1 MEDIWMKRIKFTI
14 KSVLVILVVLLVT
27 AIGATYWAAKN
38 PRQAF
43 SLVEKYVLP
52 EDLSIK
58 WEAMEFQAKRASL
71 RHWDI
76 DWSVNKLF
84 VEKLNPQLAVPV
96 NQAAL
101 RFTLRIFEEGPWFS
115 FREIKALVGENASFK
130 ASPEAATDTVK
141 QSPYEQFQSY
151 LGYIRTAADW
161 LTVDVL
167 EVQVP
172 KFTLLGPATEG
183 DAILSAKFFKPSK
196 DKESGATGVEL
207 TYVAGTIK
215 FVGEGW
221 VDANKLENSTAPFLG
236 LTANLN
242 GPKWQTNI
250 QMNGTM
256 QGENANFVGKADSSY
271 GDLGKTIKAQPQFN
285 LLFSAAE
292 AHFKLETAVND
303 IPGPLAKIDKLEAEI
318 HVPFD
323 KGYAWSERPATFK
336 IWSAVDLFFIDKD
349 MRPPLEKSCRCKI
362 PEKLVVTYDGRIWLG
377 LMLGQ
382 ADKPVT
388 VIESK
393 LSVEGVDNKLLNV
406 NLNAHLKVNKSK
418 EQWILEP
425 RMDSQITIQS
435 FQGLRQFLD
444 ARNVLIPAP
453 LDILDGTITLTAR
466 GAVDHD
472 DKLIRAAVDVKTNLT
487 SATQTVSLESTTRLD
502 LARNFKS
509 LDVFVQLLIKEVKIE
524 LPPIDPIRGIPSL
537 KTDSRMVFKAPK
549 SSVPSDFKLRVF
561 FDVKT
566 ASSGSVKLLSKL
578 ANPYAPL
585 TLDINNN
592 NKGESSGSIRLEP
605 FSLVYLRRTV
615 IVERLQM
622 TLSEDENGD
631 FPIGGR
637 LRLDQTAYKIYVDLA
652 GTLDSPIVNLNSEP
666 FLPRADIISVLLF
679 NRVNDQLVSADADT
693 AGSFE
698 AALADRAIG
707 LLGLWAFAT
716 TPIRSF
722 SYNAVT
728 KVYTATIQLADGLTA
743 GVGTNWERAAH
754 LEVRKRVSR
763 RWVLTASWS
772 PTDDREQ
779 VGKLVLQWEKRF

>member
-1 MEDIWMKRIKFTI
+1 MKRIKLTI
-14 KSVLVILVVLLVT
+14 KSLLIVVMVLLFSAVGI
-27 AIGATYWAAKN
+27 ALWAANN

-43 SLVEKYVLP
+43 SLVEKYILP

-58 WEAMEFQAKRASL
+58 WEAMDFQAKRANWL
-71 RHWDI
+71 HWDI

-84 VEKLNPQLAVPV
+84 IEKQSPQVTMPV
-96 NQAAL
+96 DQAAI
-101 RFTLRIFEEGPWFS
+101 RFTLSIFEDGPWFS
-115 FREIKALVGENASFK
+115 FREIKALVGQNASFK
-130 ASPEAATDTVK
+130 ASPETSTSTAK
-141 QSPYEQFQSY
+141 QSPFEQFQSY
-151 LGYIRTAADW
+151 MGYFRRASAW
-161 LTVDVL
+161 LAVDVFD
-167 EVQVP
+167 VQVP
-172 KFTLLGPATEG
+172 KLTLPGAPPDGGT
-183 DAILSAKFFKPSK
+183 ILSVKLFKPGK
-196 DKESGATGVEL
+196 DKATGTASYAL
-207 TYVAGTIK
+207 TLMAGDIK
-215 FVGEGW
+215 ATGEGW
-221 VDANKLENSTAPFLG
+221 FDANKIDNSSAPFVL
-236 LTANLN
+236 LN
-242 GPKWQTNI
+242 ADVTGPKWQSKI
-250 QMNGTM
+250 QINGIM
-256 QGENANFVGKADSSY
+256 QGENANFVGKADASY
-271 GDLGKTIKAQPQFN
+271 GDPGKTVKVQPKFN
-285 LLFSAAE
+285 LLLSAAE
-292 AHFKLETAVND
+292 ATFKLETAVAD
-303 IPGPLAKIDKLEAEI
+303 IPGPLVKLEKLEAEL

-323 KGYAWSERPATFK
+323 KGYLWSERPATFK
-336 IWSAVDLFFIDKD
+336 IWSAADLFFIDKD
-349 MRPPLEKSCRCKI
+349 MRPPLEKACRCKV
-362 PEKLVVTYDGRIWLG
+362 PEKLVVTYDGRTWFG

-382 ADKPVT
+382 SDNPVT
-388 VIESK
+388 VLESK
-393 LSVEGVDNKLLNV
+393 LSLEGVDNKLINV
-406 NLNAHLKVNKSK
+406 NLNAHLKIKKSK
-418 EQWILEP
+418 EQWLLEP
-425 RMDSQITIQS
+425 RMDSQVTVQS

-444 ARNVLIPAP
+444 ARNVMIPAP
-453 LDILDGTITLTAR
+453 FDILDGTVTLTAR
-466 GAVDHD
+466 GVVDHD
-472 DKLIRAAVDVKTNLT
+472 HKLIRAAVDVKTDLT
-487 SATQTVSLESTTRLD
+487 SATQAVSLETTTRLE

-509 LDVFVQLLIKEVKIE
+509 LDVFVQLLIKEMKIE

-537 KTDSRMVFKAPK
+537 KADPRLVFKAPK
-549 SSVPSDFKLRVF
+549 STGPGNFKLRVF

-578 ANPYAPL
+578 ANPYAPV
-585 TLDINNN
+585 TIDINNN
-592 NKGESSGSIRLEP
+592 SRGESSGSIRLEP

-622 TLSEDENGD
+622 NLSEDENGD

-693 AGSFE
+693 AGSFQ

-772 PTDDREQ
+772 PTEDREQ
-779 VGKLVLQWEKRF
+779 VGKLVLQWEERF